1 MRVLRIS
8 DIIAKWMAFK
18 LHTVWTE
25 NRDKQREGRGH
36 RERQS
41 EGVSVESLCCQ
52 LRASTVGNSLS
63 ETDPV
68 DREPPQHHTT
78 DKMKEKPKKQGIS
91 QQPNSQPTVQRTGL
105 LPVHC
110 ACSTYLLSILW
121 NLPSPTVRPS
131 IFESNS
137 FECTV
142 LYCTTILRGTAEQ
155 SVTLSTAQYFRALR
169 NI

>member
-1 MRVLRIS
+1 MMRVLRIS

-105 LPVHC
+105 LPVHAVPTFFQFC
-110 ACSTYLLSILW
+110 GTFLPLLYV
-121 NLPSPTVRPS
+121 LPFLKVTH
-131 IFESNS
+131 SNVL
-137 FECTV
+137 FCTV
-142 LYCTTILRGTAEQ
+142 P
-155 SVTLSTAQYFRALR
+155 LS
-169 NI
+169 